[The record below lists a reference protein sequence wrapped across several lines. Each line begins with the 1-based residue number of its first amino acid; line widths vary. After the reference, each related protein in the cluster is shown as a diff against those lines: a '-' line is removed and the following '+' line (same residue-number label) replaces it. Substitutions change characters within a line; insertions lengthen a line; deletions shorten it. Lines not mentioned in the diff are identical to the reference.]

1 MGIFSKTQQFREA
14 LESLSREDLF
24 EIIKDQDP
32 ELIKQINRIEW
43 VFENKLNHISWS
55 DGTPVIE
62 RKLTNKELAL
72 LVDEP
77 FEMDL
82 DLLAAGVNAEHQ
94 RQLHISRDPVV
105 WAKQFL
111 GAELRVYQI
120 LILRDPGLRK
130 VLRAGR
136 RLGKTFSLAIMLLH
150 YSYTHK
156 DGRSLVIAPM
166 KTQVELIYQEILRI
180 ASKNEVVTN
189 SISRKV
195 TSPQFMIQFSN
206 GSTIRFFT
214 SGMKSGG
221 KSDVARG
228 QEAHLIV
235 LDEMDY
241 MHADDLDALYAM
253 LQKTA
258 EDQPDKVM
266 IGASTPTGRR
276 ERFWEWCRSPRFT
289 EFWFPSYCNPYFSK
303 EQEEEFREQY
313 SPSGYRHEIEADWG
327 EDSEGVYPRKFV
339 DRAFVAPPWDY
350 IPEIT
355 SARSFHTIGVD
366 W

>member
-1 MGIFSKTQQFREA
+1 MGIFNKTQKFREA
-14 LESLSREDLF
+14 LESLSREDIL

-62 RKLTNKELAL
+62 RKLTNRELAL

-82 DLLAAGVNAEHQ
+82 DLLAAGVSAEHQ

-166 KTQVELIYQEILRI
+166 KTQV
-180 ASKNEVVTN
+180 
-189 SISRKV
+189 
-195 TSPQFMIQFSN
+195 
-206 GSTIRFFT
+206 
-214 SGMKSGG
+214 
-221 KSDVARG
+221 
-228 QEAHLIV
+228 
-235 LDEMDY
+235 
-241 MHADDLDALYAM
+241 
-253 LQKTA
+253 
-258 EDQPDKVM
+258 
-266 IGASTPTGRR
+266 
-276 ERFWEWCRSPRFT
+276 
-289 EFWFPSYCNPYFSK
+289 
-303 EQEEEFREQY
+303 
-313 SPSGYRHEIEADWG
+313 
-327 EDSEGVYPRKFV
+327 
-339 DRAFVAPPWDY
+339 
-350 IPEIT
+350 
-355 SARSFHTIGVD
+355 
-366 W
+366 